1 MADETRVPHPN
12 LDLRRPELQ
21 ENLVLRHRLLP
32 SPPLQ
37 SSRLPPPIP
46 PAQMSSRLPQPI
58 PPARMRPLSMPL

>member
-1 MADETRVPHPN
+1 VRHRHR
-12 LDLRRPELQ
+12 LLRHRHRL
-21 ENLVLRHRLLP
+21 LRHRLLP

-46 PAQMSSRLPQPI
+46 LARMSSRLPQPI